1 MSRPT
6 TKDLAKVAGVSLA
19 TVDRVL
25 NARSGVRQ
33 ATVER
38 VNEAIKAIS
47 FVRDISAANLARSK
61 EYKLAFLLPDHDD
74 EFLDLILD
82 AIAEANKALAQERTV
97 VTIVRA
103 PANDPHRLVEE
114 IDKLSAL
121 DFDGV
126 AVMTPET
133 PQVRD
138 AISRMDA
145 RGIAV
150 VAFVS
155 NQPNAES
162 TYFVGINN
170 EAAGRTVGQL
180 MARFTGERNGTV
192 LVLSETM
199 QSRDSQE
206 RRLGFDAIMA
216 KYTQRLVVRPS
227 METYGDPLRTK
238 QIVQAALQSRP
249 PVVGIYL
256 MNHDLQEAMGAIEA
270 LGAPQS
276 IVIIGHELTPHTCA
290 RLVDGS
296 LDAVISQDVGHL
308 VRSSIRVLKAK
319 LTSIGTVASQER
331 IRIEIT
337 LRENMPEERLSADE
351 VI

>member
-25 NARSGVRQ
+25 NARPGVRQ

-38 VNEAIKAIS
+38 VNKAIEEINY
-47 FVRDISAANLARSK
+47 VRDFSAANLARSK
-61 EYKLAFLLPDHDD
+61 EYEMVFLLPDHDD
-74 EFLDLILD
+74 EFIGLIRQ
-82 AIAEANKALAQERTV
+82 AITEVNQSLAHERINVTV
-97 VTIVRA
+97 VRA
-103 PANDPHRLVEE
+103 PANDPHRIAEE
-114 IDKLSAL
+114 IDNLSAL
-121 DFDGV
+121 GVDGV
-126 AVMTPET
+126 AIMAPET

-138 AISRMDA
+138 AISRLNA

-162 TYFVGINN
+162 TSFVGINN

-180 MARFTGERNGTV
+180 MARFTAEERGMV
-192 LVLSETM
+192 LVLTETI

-206 RRLGFDAIMA
+206 RRLGFDTIMA
-216 KYTQRLVVRPS
+216 KYASRLKVCPS
-227 METYGDPLRTK
+227 LEDYGDPIRTA
-238 QIVQAALQSRP
+238 QIFKAALQSDP

-256 MNHDLQEAMGAIEA
+256 MNHDIHEAMQAIETF
-270 LGAPQS
+270 GSPQNVV
-276 IVIIGHELTPHTCA
+276 VIAHELTPQTRA

-296 LDAVISQDVGHL
+296 LDAVITQDVGHL
-308 VRSSIRVLKAK
+308 VHSSIRILKAK
-319 LTSIGTVASQER
+319 ITKISTVASQER
-331 IRIEIT
+331 VRIEIT
-337 LRENMPEERLSADE
+337 LRENMPEEKDAAA
-351 VI
+351 

>member
-19 TVDRVL
+19 TIDRVL
-25 NARSGVRQ
+25 NKRPGVRQ
-33 ATVER
+33 ITIDR
-38 VNEAIKAIS
+38 VNEAINEIQ

-61 EYKLAFLLPDHDD
+61 EYELVFLLPDHDD
-74 EFLDLILD
+74 EFIGLIRE
-82 AIAEANKALAQERTV
+82 AITEANQSLAHERIN

-103 PANDPHRLVEE
+103 PVNYPHRLAQE
-114 IDKLSAL
+114 IDRLSTL
-121 DFDGV
+121 GVDGI
-126 AVMTPET
+126 AIMAPES
-133 PQVRD
+133 PQARD
-138 AISRMDA
+138 AISRLDA

-162 TYFVGINN
+162 TSFVGINN

-180 MARFTGERNGTV
+180 MARFTGEKYGSV
-192 LVLSETM
+192 LVLTETM

-206 RRLGFDAIMA
+206 RRLGFGAIMA
-216 KYTQRLVVRPS
+216 KYARRLMVRPS
-227 METYGDPLRTK
+227 METYGDSVRTA
-238 QIVQAALQSRP
+238 QIIRVALQSSS

-256 MNHDLQEAMGAIEA
+256 MSHEIHEAMQAIEA
-270 LGAPQS
+270 LNPPQN
-276 IVIIGHELTPHTCA
+276 IVIIGHELTPHTRA
-290 RLVDGS
+290 QLVGGS

-319 LTSIGTVASQER
+319 IINIGTVASQER

-337 LRENMPEERLSADE
+337 LRENMPEERQALGE
-351 VI
+351 

>member
-1 MSRPT
+1 MGRPT

-19 TVDRVL
+19 TIDRVL
-25 NARSGVRQ
+25 NARPGVRK

-38 VNEAIKAIS
+38 VNKAIKEIN
-47 FVRDISAANLARSK
+47 FVRDFSAANLARSK
-61 EYKLAFLLPDHDD
+61 EYELVFLLPDHDD
-74 EFLDLILD
+74 EFIGLICE
-82 AIAEANKALAQERTV
+82 AIAEANQSLAHERIN

-103 PANDPHRLVEE
+103 PANDPHRLAEE

-121 DFDGV
+121 GVDGV
-126 AVMTPET
+126 AVMAPET

-138 AISRMDA
+138 AISRLDSH
-145 RGIAV
+145 GIAV

-162 TYFVGINN
+162 TSFVGINN

-180 MARFTGERNGTV
+180 MARFTGETHGMV
-192 LVLSETM
+192 LVLAEIM

-206 RRLGFDAIMA
+206 RRLGFDTIMA
-216 KYTQRLVVRPS
+216 KYAPRLKVCPS
-227 METYGDPLRTK
+227 LEDYGDPIRTT
-238 QIVQAALQSRP
+238 QIFKTALQSEP

-256 MNHDLQEAMGAIEA
+256 MNHDIHDAMEAIEKF
-270 LGAPQS
+270 GSPRD
-276 IVIIGHELTPHTCA
+276 IVIIAHELTPQTCA

-296 LDAVISQDVGHL
+296 LDAVITQDVGHL
-308 VRSSIRVLKAK
+308 VHSSIRVLKAK
-319 LTSIGTVASQER
+319 ITNTNTVASQER

-337 LRENMPEERLSADE
+337 LRENMPEDKASTG
-351 VI
+351 